1 LTTRQKC
8 RIVFSTNGD
17 PMTRIERLYAA
28 SPAECCICEQPLT
41 VRALEEF
48 YGMTDDTL
56 RADIHC
62 PSCAVRCLTLCHECS
77 CRYTADP
84 AGVCGECASREFSMA
99 V

>member
-1 LTTRQKC
+1 
-8 RIVFSTNGD
+8 
-17 PMTRIERLYAA
+17 MTRIERLYAA

-62 PSCAVRCLTLCHECS
+62 PACAVRCLTLCHECS

-84 AGVCGECASREFSMA
+84 AGVCGECASAYAHVLPS
-99 V
+99 